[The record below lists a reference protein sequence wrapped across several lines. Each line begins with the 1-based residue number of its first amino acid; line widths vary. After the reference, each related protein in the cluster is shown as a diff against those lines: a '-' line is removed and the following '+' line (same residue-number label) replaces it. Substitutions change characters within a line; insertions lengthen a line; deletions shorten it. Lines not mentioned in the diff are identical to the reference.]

1 MALMHPNG
9 LLESAN
15 QPDAPLKEKNTIVV
29 RCKSKA
35 AIRLNYLYDNRLNTG
50 TFDRNPF
57 KTPTSSVK

>member
-1 MALMHPNG
+1 MHPKG
-9 LLESAN
+9 PLESAN
-15 QPDAPLKEKNTIVV
+15 QPEVFLKEKNTFVV

-35 AIRLNYLYDNRLNTG
+35 AIRLNYLHDNRLNTG